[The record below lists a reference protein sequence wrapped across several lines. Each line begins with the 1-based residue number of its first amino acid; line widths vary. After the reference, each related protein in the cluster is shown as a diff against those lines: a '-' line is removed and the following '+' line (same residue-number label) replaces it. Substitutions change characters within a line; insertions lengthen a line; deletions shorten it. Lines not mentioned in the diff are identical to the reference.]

1 MAESNFVDRAVR
13 RAQDD
18 VHAQAI
24 RYTPQPERMTD
35 LESEAWQVR
44 KLHARIVAAEQ
55 RVNALEVLLAD
66 ETAKRIKY
74 ETEHVWLVTTMNRL
88 AAHYAH
94 LTGEDNEPVAEP
106 QLA

>member
-1 MAESNFVDRAVR
+1 MGANFVDRAIENARVDAR
-13 RAQDD
+13 I
-18 VHAQAI
+18 QAT
-24 RYTPQPERMTD
+24 RYTSQPERMTD
-35 LESEAWQVR
+35 LASEAFQVR
-44 KLHARIVAAEQ
+44 KLYARIAALEQ